1 MSLLFILILTC
12 KVNTW
17 IIQQLFC
24 ENHRKK
30 GKTDGDIPIST
41 FLLHH
46 FFLKLN
52 PIFFFLLKKIL
63 ILLSSTDSFIFHVN
77 YRN

>member
-41 FLLHH
+41 FVLHH

-52 PIFFFLLKKIL
+52 PIFF
-63 ILLSSTDSFIFHVN
+63 SP
-77 YRN
+77 

>member
-1 MSLLFILILTC
+1 MAEIGFMSLLFILILTC
-12 KVNTW
+12 KVNTC

-46 FFLKLN
+46 FFSK
-52 PIFFFLLKKIL
+52 IESDFF
-63 ILLSSTDSFIFHVN
+63 SP
-77 YRN
+77 